1 MSDSINLLKNVA
13 SLDVSALQSGFT
25 KVVIN
30 AGTDEE
36 GNVISY
42 SAGTDGGAVL
52 TIENPWGSQT
62 MANNMLAKIRGW
74 QYQPYAASG
83 ALLDPAAEL
92 GDGVTIDEIYSGIFK
107 RTLNFDALMSS
118 EIGAPTTAEIEHE
131 FLPAGETFTERAYSR
146 LIKAVNTRITQ
157 NAGLIQLEAEARN
170 AGDEA
175 INSQLSVQAGQI
187 NAKVSK
193 SGGTSSSFGWTLT
206 DSSWEL
212 KSNSR
217 TVLRA
222 DSSGLHIEGEITAKS
237 GTIGGFDIQSNYISY
252 GGMTWSGSASN
263 GIYIGT
269 SGIKLGQ
276 NFKVDTGGNVTIAG
290 SLTVAGERITA
301 SNLYSGA
308 YGGLSYSSSGW
319 GNYSS
324 GVIANCAYNG
334 DDAYGVTHRGYT
346 ADSLS
351 ASTLVGGSCSFGSGG
366 QPVRIRGYSVGFD
379 SVHDTDGRTVRVLTW

>member
-1 MSDSINLLKNVA
+1 MSDTINLLRNVA
-13 SLDVSALQSGFT
+13 SLDVSPLADGYT
-25 KVVIN
+25 KVVII
-30 AGTDEE
+30 AGTDENGE
-36 GNVISY
+36 LITY
-42 SAGTDGGAVL
+42 TAGSDGGAVL
-52 TIENPWGSQT
+52 TVENSWGSQT
-62 MANNMLAKIRGW
+62 MANNMLAQIQGW
-74 QYQPYAASG
+74 AYQPYSADG

-92 GDGVTIDEIYSGIFK
+92 GDGISVNDIYGGLFHK
-107 RTLNFDALMSS
+107 TLNFGSLMSAD
-118 EIGAPTTAEIEHE
+118 IGAPKSEEIEHE
-131 FLPAGETFTERAYSR
+131 YTGNVESTQDRAFSR
-146 LIKAVNTRITQ
+146 LIKAVNSRITQ

-175 INSQLSVQAGQI
+175 INSQLSIQAGQI

-193 SGGTSSSFGWTLT
+193 SGGSSSSFGWTLT

-212 KSNSR
+212 KSNNR

-263 GIYIGT
+263 GIYIGA

-290 SLTVAGERITA
+290 SLTVAGERISA

-351 ASTLVGGSCSFGSGG
+351 ASTLVGGYCSFGSGG
-366 QPVRIRGYSVGFD
+366 QTVRIRGYSVGFD